1 MNDIKRL
8 RLQNQIFRLVATYY
22 QKMSRGQDDQGL
34 ALDTRSIDA
43 ATRGQDVHGLE
54 LDRMS
59 IDAKSRGQD
68 GQSLTLDTMS
78 INEPTG
84 GQASG
89 EPGRTDDQGL
99 ALDTSAVSP
108 AATPSTGPVEPTS
121 LETTETPGTTNP
133 FSHSASNDFTRQVKD
148 YCTFTRCELSPDG
161 SFAKIFVSI
170 WGDEKDQAR
179 IMKGIQRLVPGM
191 RSSIAKNIRMR
202 AIPHLAFVQD
212 RSFEKGDQVARLI

>member
-22 QKMSRGQDDQGL
+22 QKMSRGQDVHGL
-34 ALDTRSIDA
+34 ELDRMSIDA
-43 ATRGQDVHGLE
+43 KGRGQDGQSLTLDTMSIGAADRGQDVHGLE

-59 IDAKSRGQD
+59 IDAKGR
-68 GQSLTLDTMS
+68 
-78 INEPTG
+78 